1 MNLHYVKPPYSNNT
15 RTRLNPGPKNAFPMY
30 DFYSQNEVK
39 TNKQKTP
46 HTHNNLYSMT
56 DWHLFWKPV
65 DHRIPAGW
73 KSISIFIMWPDRNG
87 TGKSTRI
94 ILTMCV
100 SFSMRTWTSALSFFL
115 NTGKGWDRNRSFG
128 VGTEQFFFLI
138 LPYDCNRTG
147 AFFERVELN
156 RSENPLLCHP
166 IISYP
171 LTPERENARC
181 WSP

>member
-1 MNLHYVKPPYSNNT
+1 MNLHYVKPPYSNKT
-15 RTRLNPGPKNAFPMY
+15 LTRLNPGPKKAFPMY

-39 TNKQKTP
+39 TNKQTHKT

-73 KSISIFIMWPDRNG
+73 KSISIFIMWPDRNVNENHINNICQFFYANMD
-87 TGKSTRI
+87 KR
-94 ILTMCV
+94 
-100 SFSMRTWTSALSFFL
+100 SFFSWTQEKDGIGIVL
-115 NTGKGWDRNRSFG
+115 LGLAQNS
-128 VGTEQFFFLI
+128 FFFLI

-166 IISYP
+166 VISNP